1 MVLMNSLPTYRRPAR
16 PELLRA
22 DRAQRCL
29 AMLAAGLLA
38 LGLQLFAQVM
48 PAEMMQGAM
57 RGAMRASAAGLEE
70 AQGFAATCL
79 GFTSVP
85 KGAPGGTD
93 EKPADQHP
101 SGQHPTCPVCFT
113 LAQGQGVAAAAPDLA
128 LPADWPASAP
138 QPVGLIGPAKV
149 QLPPAF
155 QPQAPPAVAVL

>member
-1 MVLMNSLPTYRRPAR
+1 M
-16 PELLRA
+16 RA

-57 RGAMRASAAGLEE
+57 RGALRGSAAGLDE

-79 GFTSVP
+79 GFMSVT

-101 SGQHPTCPVCFT
+101 TNQHPTGQHPTCPVCFT
-113 LAQGQGVAAAAPDLA
+113 LAQAQGFAADTPDLA
-128 LPADWPASAP
+128 LPADWPAAAP
-138 QPVGLIGPAKV
+138 QPVGHVGPAKV

-155 QPQAPPAVAVL
+155 QSQAPPALAVL

>member
-1 MVLMNSLPTYRRPAR
+1 
-16 PELLRA
+16 
-22 DRAQRCL
+22 
-29 AMLAAGLLA
+29 MLAAGLLA

-57 RGAMRASAAGLEE
+57 RGAMRASAAGLDE

-85 KGAPGGTD
+85 KLAP

-101 SGQHPTCPVCFT
+101 TNQHPTNQHPTGQHPTCPVCFT
-113 LAQGQGVAAAAPDLA
+113 LAQGQGVAAAAADLA
-128 LPADWPASAP
+128 LPADWPAPAP
-138 QPVGLIGPAKV
+138 QPVGHIGPAKV